1 MTRRRQLWYYP
12 LFQIPLILLI
22 GCVLLALLFSLLNW
36 GRPSVAVVLSLDL
49 SGSTF
54 GNSPLQFN
62 QPQTVMA
69 QQVLAAKLYI
79 QRNQRHLATPNEV
92 MIHGFGRNVVF
103 LTPRFETH
111 SDLLLTQLDQALNR
125 SDLLAQV
132 DPTAKNLSGA
142 IAIATQ
148 QLQQIPNRC
157 REVLLITDGAAPVD
171 AGVVANAR
179 QQRVKINAIVVGD
192 HAPQL
197 AAATE
202 ATGGQ
207 YRSAPVAL
215 LEELV
220 GQTFFESFNRN
231 TRWPIFWG
239 GMAIVC
245 FMWLLVLPLDRWVL
259 QGWLHLPMNRA
270 GQIALLNALF
280 WTVAIPMILWRF
292 PGWPFVQTC

>member
-12 LFQIPLILLI
+12 LFQIPLILFI

-36 GRPSVAVVLSLDL
+36 GRPSVALVLALDL

-54 GNSPLQFN
+54 GNHPLQFN
-62 QPQTVMA
+62 QPQTTLA
-69 QQVLAAKLYI
+69 QQVLAAKRYL
-79 QRNQRHLATPNEV
+79 QRNQRDLANPNAV

-103 LTPRFETH
+103 LTPRFETN

-125 SDLLAQV
+125 SDLLTQV

-148 QLQQIPNRC
+148 QLQQLPNRC
-157 REVLLITDGAAPVD
+157 RELLLITHGAAPVD
-171 AGVVANAR
+171 AGVVATAR
-179 QQRVKINAIVVGD
+179 QQRVKINAIVLGD
-192 HAPQL
+192 QAPQL
-197 AAATE
+197 AAATA

-215 LEELV
+215 LEEVV
-220 GQTFFESFNRN
+220 GQTFFESVNRN
-231 TRWPIFWG
+231 PRWPIFWG
-239 GMAIVC
+239 GMAVVC
-245 FMWLLVLPLDRWVL
+245 FMWLVVLPLDRWVL
-259 QGWLHLPMNRA
+259 QGWLHLPMNLA
-270 GQIALLNALF
+270 GQIALLNAFF
-280 WTVAIPMILWRF
+280 WTVAIPVILWRF